1 MDAIEFVVNYEN
13 YLTEIEQ
20 AVKPEYLPII
30 KELKEIDPHD
40 LVRPESW
47 FQSESEARG
56 YVWSMFLR
64 ELKKG

>member
-1 MDAIEFVVNYEN
+1 MDALEFVVNYEN

-20 AVKPEYLPII
+20 AVKLEYLPII

-64 ELKKG
+64 ELKKC